1 MRHIV
6 VCLGV
11 LLISVSRT
19 FAADRALD
27 PLDTYCGP
35 TSPPQVCSEYIDAE
49 LAEYKRFKAENAENH
64 PVLDFCFTTTDP
76 PGCIESFRTNRPEAY
91 AREIARMEQQLAQV
105 KARRKILLQEQA
117 QFERRYQ
124 AERQQE
130 RRETVDRPVIPMPIT
145 PNVQPSSPLNPV
157 R

>member
-1 MRHIV
+1 MRHILV
-6 VCLGV
+6 FLGL
-11 LLISVSRT
+11 LLISVSHA

-76 PGCIESFRTNRPEAY
+76 PSCIQSFRTTKPEAY
-91 AREIARMEQQLAQV
+91 AREIARMEQQLAQEE
-105 KARRKILLQEQA
+105 ARHKTLLQKLEQA

-130 RRETVDRPVIPMPIT
+130 RRETVCPPI
-145 PNVQPSSPLNPV
+145 QSPPPQS